1 MNVLKS
7 YKSTFL
13 LLGSMLIGSLIGIY
27 IPGSVSILEPVGDA
41 FMNLLY
47 CLIVPM
53 IFVSLASCLIRMQDS
68 TKLKKTFIV
77 LIIVFVVVIMFTAAF
92 MSLGCVLYDPSQGVV
107 LFESNEAYDLTQ
119 SSSNFLAAFTASDFY
134 LLLSRKNLLALVV
147 ASLAFGVAMF
157 QMQGTIPNVVKLF
170 DELEK
175 VIMKVAGYVIRIAPI
190 GIGAVFAKLAQQF
203 GAQLFTTMRR
213 TTILVFV
220 VFILYFT
227 VVSTIIAYISGGLSG
242 IKAFWKYQTAPALTG
257 LGTSSSA
264 AALPVLITATTD
276 LGVPNSISNLSGSL
290 ATNLYKPG
298 GTMCQIVK
306 IAVVGG
312 LYGLNFASP
321 DVFFRAIFVAVFIGI
336 VAGSI
341 PGGGYIG
348 EIIIMSSFGFP
359 AESLP
364 IMILIATLYDPFSTC
379 LNCSNRVSIAML
391 ITRFVEGKDWLKK
404 AQLKTA
410 EAVK

>member
-13 LLGSMLIGSLIGIY
+13 LLGAMLVGSLLGIY
-27 IPGSVSILEPVGDA
+27 VPDSVVILDPIGDA

-53 IFVSLASCLIRMQDS
+53 VFVSLASCLIRMQDS
-68 TKLKKTFIV
+68 AKLKKTFAV
-77 LIIVFVVVIMFTAAF
+77 LIAVFVVVILLTATF
-92 MSLGCVLYDPSQGVV
+92 MTIGAIIYDPSTGVS
-107 LFESNEAYDLTQ
+107 LFDSGETYDLSK

-134 LLLSRKNLLALVV
+134 LLLSRSNLLALVV
-147 ASLAFGVAMF
+147 AALAFGVAMF
-157 QMQGTIPNVVKLF
+157 QLQDKVPNVVCF
-170 DELEK
+170 FSELEK
-175 VIMKVAGYVIRIAPI
+175 VIMKVAGYVIKIAPI
-190 GIGAVFAKLAQQF
+190 GIGAVFAGLAQQF
-203 GAQLFTTMRR
+203 GAQLLTTMRR
-213 TTILVFV
+213 TTILIFA
-220 VFILYFT
+220 VFILYF
-227 VVSTIIAYISGGLSG
+227 VVFNTLVAYVSGGMENVR
-242 IKAFWKYQTAPALTG
+242 AFWKYQTAPALTG

-264 AALPVLITATTD
+264 AALPVLITACTD
-276 LGVPNSISNLSGSL
+276 MGVPESISNLSGSL

-298 GTMCQIVK
+298 GTMCQVVK

-312 LYGLNFASP
+312 LYGLNFSSP
-321 DVFFRAIFVAVFIGI
+321 DVFLRAIFVAVFIGI

-364 IMILIATLYDPFSTC
+364 IMVLVATLYDPFSTC
-379 LNCSNRVSIAML
+379 LNCSSRVAIAML
-391 ITRFVEGKDWLKK
+391 ITRFVEGKNWLKNARQK
-404 AQLKTA
+404 ML
-410 EAVK
+410 EAVG

>member
-1 MNVLKS
+1 MKVLKS

-13 LLGSMLIGSLIGIY
+13 LLGAMLVGSLLGVFV
-27 IPGSVSILEPVGDA
+27 PDSVKILDPIGDA

-53 IFVSLASCLIRMQDS
+53 VFVSLASCLIRMQDS
-68 TKLKKTFIV
+68 AKLKKTFIV
-77 LIIVFVVVIMFTAAF
+77 LIVVFVVVILFTATLMAT
-92 MSLGCVLYDPSQGVV
+92 GCAIYDPSEGVT
-107 LFESNEAYDLTQ
+107 LFQSGESYDLSQ
-119 SSSNFLAAFTASDFY
+119 SSSNFLAAFTANDFY
-134 LLLSRKNLLALVV
+134 LLLLRKNLLALVV
-147 ASLAFGVAMF
+147 AALAFGTAMF
-157 QMQGTIPNVVKLF
+157 SMQSKIPHVISFF

-175 VIMKVAGYVIRIAPI
+175 VIMKVASYVIKIAPI
-190 GIGAVFAKLAQQF
+190 GIGAVFAGLAQQF
-203 GAQLFTTMRR
+203 GSQLLTTMKR

-220 VFILYFT
+220 VFAIYF
-227 VVSTIIAYISGGLSG
+227 VIVSSFLAYISGGVEGLKS
-242 IKAFWKYQTAPALTG
+242 FWKYQTAPALTG

-264 AALPVLITATTD
+264 AALPVLITASNEI
-276 LGVPNSISNLSGSL
+276 GVPESISNLSGSL

-298 GTMCQIVK
+298 GTMCQVVK

-321 DVFFRAIFVAVFIGI
+321 EVFIKAIFVAVFIGI

-364 IMILIATLYDPFSTC
+364 IMVLVATLYDPFSTC
-379 LNCSNRVSIAML
+379 LNCSNRVAISMVIA
-391 ITRFVEGKDWLKK
+391 RFVEGKNWLKNAK
-404 AQLKTA
+404 IKSLTTA
-410 EAVK
+410 E

>member
-1 MNVLKS
+1 MKFLKN

-13 LLGSMLIGSLIGIY
+13 LLGAMLVGSLLGIY
-27 IPGSVSILEPVGDA
+27 VPASVNILTPVGDA

-53 IFVSLASCLIRMQDS
+53 VFVSLSCCMIRMKDS
-68 TKLKKTFIV
+68 AKLKKTFLV
-77 LIIVFVVVIMFTAAF
+77 LIIVFVVVITITATLMAT
-92 MSLGCVLYDPSQGVV
+92 GCVLFDPSQGVT
-107 LFESNEAYDLTQ
+107 LFGSGESYDLSQ

-147 ASLAFGVAMF
+147 AALAFGAAMF
-157 QMQGTIPNVVKLF
+157 QLQDRVPMVVNFF
-170 DELEK
+170 DQLEA
-175 VIMKVAGYVIRIAPI
+175 VIMKVAGYVIKIAPI
-190 GIGAVFAKLAQQF
+190 GIGAVFAGLAQKF
-203 GAQLFTTMRR
+203 GSQLLTTMQR
-213 TTILVFV
+213 TTILVLG
-220 VFILYFT
+220 VFLLYYVGF
-227 VVSTIIAYISGGLSG
+227 SSLLAYIAGGAKGLKS
-242 IKAFWKYQTAPALTG
+242 FWKCQTAPALTG

-264 AALPVLITATTD
+264 AALPVLINACNEV
-276 LGVPNSISNLSGSL
+276 GVPETLSNLVSSL

-298 GTMCQIVK
+298 GTMCQVVK

-312 LYGLNFASP
+312 LYGLNFADP
-321 DVFFRAIFVAVFIGI
+321 AIFLKAIFVAVFIGI

-359 AESLP
+359 ADSLP

-391 ITRFVEGKDWLKK
+391 VTRFVEGKDWM
-404 AQLKTA
+404 KTA
-410 EAVK
+410 KTE